1 MKRSHRIA
9 IGIAASLG
17 VGLGAAAVLA
27 HPGQMGDG
35 MGMHARGGMGHGPM
49 GAGPAGQ
56 MGGHQLMTTEEQAA
70 FREKMQNAKTP
81 EERRTLADANRTEMQ
96 KRAKEKGIT
105 LPEPHGPRSG
115 FGPHFG
121 PATK

>member
-105 LPEPHGPRSG
+105 LPEPHGP
-115 FGPHFG
+115 HFG